1 MTIPEGNLPFFS
13 IIIAT
18 YNREGYLPIALNS
31 IFKQEFK
38 EYEIIVV
45 DDGSTDN
52 TREVISELIKNNPCI
67 KYFFKKNEER
77 SIARNYGIMKASGK
91 YIGFLDSDDIL
102 YPNHMTVA
110 HELLKKNNFPEVGHL
125 ACEVVNIS
133 GDSVLVKEHF
143 DETFK
148 EKLIHEN
155 IIHINEMFIRRD
167 VAKEVNFIP
176 SPAAVLSEDW
186 YLWLR
191 LAARYPF
198 HFDNTITS
206 AVVQHNERSLMKIHP
221 DKLIA
226 STNIIVEYLKR
237 DQPFLKEYKNM
248 VSYHFANHY
257 TFLTLI
263 LALNKSR
270 RYDTI
275 RYMLKA
281 VRYDP
286 TVMVRKRFLAT
297 IKHLF

>member
-1 MTIPEGNLPFFS
+1 MTIPEGNHPFFS

-18 YNREGYLPIALNS
+18 YNREKSLLIALNS
-31 IFKQEFK
+31 IFTQEFK
-38 EYEIIVV
+38 DYEIIVV
-45 DDGSTDN
+45 DDGSRDN
-52 TREVISELIKNNPCI
+52 TRVVISDLIKNNPSI
-67 KYFFKKNEER
+67 KYFFKENEER

-91 YIGFLDSDDIL
+91 YVGFLDSDDIL
-102 YPNHMTVA
+102 YPNHMSVA
-110 HELLKKNNFPEVGHL
+110 YELLKKSNFPEVGHL
-125 ACEVVNIS
+125 ACEMVSLS
-133 GDSVLVKEHF
+133 GDSVLAKKHF
-143 DETFK
+143 DKTFK

-167 VAKEVNFIP
+167 VAREVNFIP
-176 SPAAVLSEDW
+176 SPEAVLSEDW

-198 HFDNTITS
+198 SFDNTITS
-206 AVVQHNERSLMKIHP
+206 AVIQHSERSLMKIHP

-237 DQPFLKEYKNM
+237 DQPFLKEYKNK

-263 LALNKSR
+263 LALTKSR

-275 RYMLKA
+275 RYLLKA
-281 VRYDP
+281 ISYDP
-286 TVMVRKRFLAT
+286 TVMVRKRFLAS